1 MNFKKLLFLI
11 LSSLAAVFI
20 WVHLFT
26 KNSFAGII
34 GYVSL
39 LIESIMLIVNA
50 VHLKLN
56 RILCLKEL
64 VVNVHIFISIIF

>member
-11 LSSLAAVFI
+11 LSSLAALFI

-26 KNSFAGII
+26 KNSIAGII
-34 GYVSL
+34 GYASL

-50 VHLKLN
+50 LKKN
-56 RILCLKEL
+56 RKTEDDRSSDLFQTDETDPE
-64 VVNVHIFISIIF
+64 